1 MKFLI
6 CLVLVLTSFVGVADA
21 QRKVQAAKRAAG
33 GPYGSG
39 NMATTQRYY
48 GANGKQ
54 VLTERKYSDRSYFYS
69 GKTGAQVGQQVHSR
83 K

>member
-1 MKFLI
+1 MKVFI
-6 CLVLVLTSFVGVADA
+6 FVLMLFVAFVGSADA
-21 QRKVQAAKRAAG
+21 QRRVQSAPRTG
-33 GPYGSG
+33 SIGSG

-48 GANGKQ
+48 APNGRQ

-69 GKTGAQVGQQVHSR
+69 GKTGLPVGQKVNTR